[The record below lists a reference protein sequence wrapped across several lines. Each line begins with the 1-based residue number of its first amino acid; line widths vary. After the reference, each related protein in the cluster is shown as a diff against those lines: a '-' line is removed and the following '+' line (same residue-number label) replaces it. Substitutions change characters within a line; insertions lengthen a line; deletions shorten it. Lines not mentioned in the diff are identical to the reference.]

1 VLVSWGRGS
10 GVLGILQVI
19 KGLSL
24 KTRRRKKGQ
33 GGKDK
38 RTGPLNLNS
47 EEKERDDR
55 SVKVRDSNPA
65 KVTSGKVT

>member
-24 KTRRRKKGQ
+24 KTRRRKKG
-33 GGKDK
+33 K
-38 RTGPLNLNS
+38 
-47 EEKERDDR
+47 EEKIKGLALYNIE
-55 SVKVRDSNPA
+55 
-65 KVTSGKVT
+65 